1 MVVVYGDGSYGKFS
15 YVKLNWI
22 GDHHTKH
29 EHQFECVVKEHVWKI
44 CGHCVMHGVSNA
56 QITIKAGYCEDDQNG
71 EARSVQ
77 HSMPRNKLMW
87 SFHATFNW
95 HHLKNCGKCSCSKRG
110 SYYPN
115 KN

>member
-29 EHQFECVVKEHVWKI
+29 EHQFECVVKEHVWKM
-44 CGHCVMHGVSNA
+44 CGHCVMDGISNA
-56 QITIKAGYCEDDQNG
+56 QITIKSGDCEDNQNG
-71 EARSVQ
+71 EARGVQ

-87 SFHATFNW
+87 LRLSIGIT
-95 HHLKNCGKCSCSKRG
+95 
-110 SYYPN
+110 
-115 KN
+115 